1 MKDNADIGVA
11 AGNRLKHVAVLDAEA
26 AWKRHGF
33 VGEDRLHLR
42 LANQGLQRGDV
53 LVPGAWL
60 AFAGHDDVKGA
71 MHQIVEPPNANR
83 VAGCDQ
89 QGKTSV
95 SGKNARLGLDDRSPV
110 QLSQQCCAAHD
121 DIGIEPARPAHF
133 DGEVAERDPAA
144 EQHPDDYRLR
154 QGDDQDVVQ
163 RQSGILRLCPG
174 PGAERLDDLAAEE
187 SRKMTALDKDGQT
200 DRRAETS
207 NDVGTVSV

>member
-1 MKDNADIGVA
+1 MEDNPDIGVA
-11 AGNRLKHVAVLDAEA
+11 AGNRLKHVTVLDAEPPWKCHSLA
-26 AWKRHGF
+26 AQ
-33 VGEDRLHLR
+33 DRFR
-42 LANQGLQRGDV
+42 RFLANQGLQCGDG
-53 LVPGAWL
+53 LVPGARL
-60 AFAGHDDVKGA
+60 AFARHNNADGA
-71 MHQIVEPPNANR
+71 ACQIVESLNGER
-83 VAGCDQ
+83 VAGGDQ
-89 QGKTSV
+89 QAEPSV

-163 RQSGILRLCPG
+163 RQSGILRLRPG
-174 PGAERLDDLAAEE
+174 PGAERLNDLAAEE
-187 SRKMTALDKDGQT
+187 SRKMTALGKDGQT